1 MIWRSSV
8 VIGTVMLLAVLIEL
22 TVLSRLGLPGA
33 TPDLVVVCVVAL
45 ALALGPAPGA
55 VAGFVGGLLLGLAPP
70 SDSVLGVSAL
80 VFALIGFLAGKVID
94 PRDRSIWIIMGI
106 VGLSAS
112 GAVLGTAVL
121 NAIVGSDR
129 VMWDLVPGLALS
141 SALYGVLL
149 TPLVVPMIGSVA
161 RTLVSELAT

>member
-1 MIWRSSV
+1 VIWRSSV

-55 VAGFVGGLLLGLAPP
+55 VAGFVGGILLGLAPP

-80 VFALIGFLAGKVID
+80 VFVLIGFLAGKVVD

-121 NAIVGSDR
+121 SAILGSDR
-129 VMWDLVPGLALS
+129 VVWDVVPGLALS

-149 TPLVVPMIGSVA
+149 TPLVVPLIGSVA

>member
-1 MIWRSSV
+1 
-8 VIGTVMLLAVLIEL
+8 MLLAVLIEL

-149 TPLVVPMIGSVA
+149 TPLVVPLIGSVA

>member
-1 MIWRSSV
+1 VIWRSSV

-22 TVLSRLGLPGA
+22 TVLSRLGIPGA

-70 SDSVLGVSAL
+70 ADGVLGVSAL
-80 VFALIGFLAGKVID
+80 VLALIGFLAGKVVD
-94 PRDRSIWIIMGI
+94 PRDRSIWVIMGI
-106 VGLSAS
+106 VGLSTS

-121 NAIVGSDR
+121 NAILGSDR
-129 VMWDLVPGLALS
+129 VMWEVVPGLALS

-149 TPLVVPMIGSVA
+149 APLVVPLIGSAA